1 MRCGTLLV
9 VDNEQGAQEWR
20 AAWGRV
26 WDLVD
31 REGVEADRRVPA
43 CPDWTVRE
51 LVAHMVGLV
60 VDVLADD
67 EDPAHAAWWT
77 ARQVEQRQDR
87 TVAELR
93 AEWEAHAD
101 DLVAWVHD
109 HHTRPLGDVV
119 IHEQDLREA
128 LGEPGGGDSA
138 GFRALRDRMAGEL
151 AEAVAD
157 QPPLALLSPTWRWA
171 SAGDPDDPGSAATV
185 LEAGEL
191 DLTRAVMSRRSEAQ
205 LRSWTTRGDVGP
217 YLHGFR
223 ALGELPEV
231 DAG

>member
-1 MRCGTLLV
+1 M
-9 VDNEQGAQEWR
+9 DNEQGAQEWR

-31 REGVEADRRVPA
+31 RPGVDVEQRVPA

-51 LVAHMVGLV
+51 LLAHMVGLV
-60 VDVLADD
+60 ADVVAGE

-77 ARQVEQRQDR
+77 ARQVEERR
-87 TVAELR
+87 GRSRAELR
-93 AEWEAHAD
+93 AEWEARAD
-101 DLVAWVHD
+101 ALVAWIHA

-128 LGEPGGGDSA
+128 LGEPGGADSA
-138 GFRALRDRMAGEL
+138 GFRALRDRMSGEL
-151 AEAVAD
+151 ATAVAD
-157 QPPLALLSPTWRWA
+157 QPALALVSPSWRWA
-171 SAGDPDDPGSAATV
+171 SSGDPADAATV
-185 LEAGEL
+185 LEASEL

-217 YLHGFR
+217 YLPGFC
-223 ALGELPEV
+223 ALGALPQV
-231 DAG
+231 DAV